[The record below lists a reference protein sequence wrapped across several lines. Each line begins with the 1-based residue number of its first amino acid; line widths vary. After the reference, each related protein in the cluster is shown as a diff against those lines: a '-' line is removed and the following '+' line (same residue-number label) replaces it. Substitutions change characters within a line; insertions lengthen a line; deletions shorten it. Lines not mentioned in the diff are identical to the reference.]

1 MTFLPFRFR
10 CLTGVL
16 LVTALTAGAGPG
28 LRAQVPA
35 SASASALLSAL
46 AADSMEG
53 RRTGT
58 EGYRRAARLVAAE
71 MERIGLAPAGDSG
84 FYQRMPLV
92 HSGGGNG
99 RLRLLPSWADL
110 DTVPAER
117 RATEVNVVGILP
129 GADPALAGEAIIV
142 GAHLDHLG
150 IGRVVDGD
158 SIYNG
163 ADDDASGVVAVLRIA
178 EGLRAM
184 AAEPPGRTIVFV
196 AFAGEEMGGLGSRWY
211 LEHPVHPLDRT
222 VAQFQIEMIARPDSL
237 AGGPGRAW
245 LTGYERSTMGERL
258 AAAGIPLVADPRPD
272 QNFFRRS
279 DNYRFAVAGIPAHTL
294 SSYNMHADYHRPR
307 DEAQFADPEHL
318 TAVIDAATRA
328 VHLLSTGPR
337 PEWKPG
343 GRPQPACLPRAPRD

>member
-1 MTFLPFRFR
+1 MTFLPCGHS
-10 CLTGVL
+10 CLTRFL
-16 LVTALTAGAGPG
+16 AVTALTVCAGPM
-28 LRAQVPA
+28 LQAQTPA
-35 SASASALLSAL
+35 SAPALLSAL

-71 MERIGLAPAGDSG
+71 MQRIGLVPAGDSG
-84 FYQRMPLV
+84 FHQRMPLV
-92 HSGGGNG
+92 HSGSGTG
-99 RLRLLPSWADL
+99 RLRLLPTWADL
-110 DTVPAER
+110 DTVPEGR
-117 RATEVNVVGILP
+117 RASEVNVVGILR
-129 GADPALAGEAIIV
+129 GSDPALAGEAIIV

-150 IGRVVDGD
+150 IGRVVEGD

-163 ADDDASGVVAVLRIA
+163 ADDDASGVVAVLGIA
-178 EGLRAM
+178 ERLRAM
-184 AAEPPGRTIVFV
+184 TSSRPGRTIVFV

-294 SSYNMHADYHRPR
+294 SSFNLHSDYHRPQ
-307 DEAQFADPEHL
+307 DEARFADGDHM
-318 TAVIDAATRA
+318 TAVIEAATRA
-328 VHLLSTGPR
+328 VLLLSTGSR

-343 GRPQPACLPRAPRD
+343 GRP

>member
-1 MTFLPFRFR
+1 MLPNKAMQADEALPRFCLARFLAI
-10 CLTGVL
+10 
-16 LVTALTAGAGPG
+16 TALTACAGLP
-28 LRAQVPA
+28 LRAQTPA
-35 SASASALLSAL
+35 SAPALLSAL

-71 MERIGLAPAGDSG
+71 MQRIGLAPAGDSG

-92 HSGGGNG
+92 QSGSGNG
-99 RLRLLPSWADL
+99 RLRLLPAWADL
-110 DTVPAER
+110 DTVPEGR

-150 IGRVVDGD
+150 IGRVVEGD

-163 ADDDASGVVAVLRIA
+163 ADDDASGVVAVLGIA
-178 EGLRAM
+178 ERLRAM
-184 AAEPPGRTIVFV
+184 TASPPGRTIVFV

-258 AAAGIPLVADPRPD
+258 AAAGIPLVADPRPE

-279 DNYRFAVAGIPAHTL
+279 DNYRFAVAGLPAHTL
-294 SSYNMHADYHRPR
+294 SSFNLHTDYHRPQ
-307 DEAQFADPEHL
+307 DEARLADGEHM
-318 TAVIDAATRA
+318 TAVIEAATRA

-337 PEWKPG
+337 PEWKLG
-343 GRPQPACLPRAPRD
+343 GRPPP